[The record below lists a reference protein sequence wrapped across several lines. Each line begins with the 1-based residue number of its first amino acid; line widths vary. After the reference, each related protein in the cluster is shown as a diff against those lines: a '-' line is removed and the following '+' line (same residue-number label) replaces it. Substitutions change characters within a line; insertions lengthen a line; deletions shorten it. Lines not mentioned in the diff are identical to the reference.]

1 MTDKNISK
9 GGQKL
14 RHKKLDSRDIQL
26 ICMASLS
33 VLFLAVFA
41 YTPMAGIALAFKEG
55 NYKINLFEALLYS
68 EWTLDNFRSLFGD
81 EGFWT
86 TFTNTLTIN
95 LLMLLFNFPM
105 PIIFAL
111 LLNEVRCSRLK
122 KGIQTICNFPQF
134 ISWVIYGGIIL
145 ALIQSALRF
154 RW

>member
-81 EGFWT
+81 EVFWT
-86 TFTNTLTIN
+86 TL
-95 LLMLLFNFPM
+95 
-105 PIIFAL
+105 PI
-111 LLNEVRCSRLK
+111 R
-122 KGIQTICNFPQF
+122 
-134 ISWVIYGGIIL
+134 
-145 ALIQSALRF
+145 
-154 RW
+154 